1 LVIPQRFLL
10 CFVYIKK
17 QSVIMSADNKID
29 DQEIPSLTSSSRR
42 HFLIIPSFNP
52 ERRHSWGN
60 VVLNPSQKANVAT
73 SSLIIA
79 TNADYHRR

>member
-1 LVIPQRFLL
+1 LIIPQRFLL
-10 CFVYIKK
+10 RFVYIKKK

-29 DQEIPSLTSSSRR
+29 QEVPSSSRR

-73 SSLIIA
+73 STLIIA